1 MKHKYTLQ
9 LFILLM
15 GFFMISSCEDRPRK
29 EKTND
34 LASIKEFKLEKK
46 GKLVEGNEE
55 GEEGEEE
62 GEGKKGIEL
71 IADYIASIMKPMDA
85 KESTYKEGYLMRE
98 FQKAKQKASAIRS
111 RRAPTA
117 IWQERGPANVPGR
130 TRKVFISPSNPDK
143 WYAGTVGGGLWITE
157 DAGDTWSNVTDY
169 KVPNLATS
177 TVAISESAPQTIF
190 LGTGEPF
197 GNLDAIGG
205 IGLLKSIDDG
215 ASWEYLENTKNFGGI
230 GRLAINPND
239 ADSLA
244 VASATGI
251 YVTSDGGANWEK
263 TFGVENFKPIDS
275 INDTNVQ
282 DLNATPGNYNVIYGG
297 VNSLGIVKS
306 TDGGYT
312 WDVVFD
318 RDDYNPNNE
327 RFELDVS
334 SANPDEVVLGVYS
347 PSGASAVNTDFYVTK
362 DAGETFT
369 LLGYEDTPASG
380 NLLTGQGW
388 YDNIITTH
396 PYDENVFYAG
406 GVVVHKVTI
415 TDSLNYKFVPI
426 AAGYND
432 EVNDYVHV
440 DQHGLAWIKG
450 DEAED
455 FKLVL
460 SNDGGVYSTD
470 YLADPATT
478 EGDWSTLAIGFNS
491 TQYYG
496 ADKRNGSDS
505 YVAGAQDNG
514 SHISFEENT
523 NAATNYLKPLGGDG
537 FEVIWNYEDTN
548 KYIVG
553 SQYNN
558 FARFDGDSG
567 FFAPHGESGA
577 GTSPF
582 YSKVSN
588 ANNNPDV
595 VFSPSISGVW
605 RSTNFA
611 EQWELT
617 PIPNNYSVGASSS
630 LDVNVSVAN
639 PDVVWAGNAMTE
651 TGSYVLHVSQDNG
664 MSFKPTEPFVD
675 PRDSMAHN
683 LFISGLETSPTNSDR
698 AYALF
703 SSQGGAKVLKTN
715 DLGQNWE
722 DISGFSQEEDRGFP
736 DVAIHCLVE
745 MPFDENVLWVG
756 TDLGVF
762 QTEDGGASWSLL
774 NGLPAVSVWE
784 FKIVNDQVVVATH
797 GRGVWSATLE
807 ELAGYEPP
815 SYFAPPSIVEVYQQ
829 SIENTN
835 AVVVFNVEQAFVDDV
850 NIFVN
855 DSLYAS
861 VQDEFSA
868 GTTNK
873 YTIENLDE
881 GLYTIGV
888 QITNDG
894 KQSIA
899 AEMELAIID
908 YEEPAE
914 FVSVNVFEPE
924 DVFDFEGEFTIDD
937 VAGTVGQPVLNNV
950 DHPYLNNSEYRVVL
964 KKPITIT
971 ASSATFN
978 YEDVAIVEPGDA
990 GGIYDYVTVEATKD
1004 LRNWEVLDVYDADR
1018 FPEWL
1023 EAYSTVLEGETP
1035 VISDELFKSQTLD
1048 LLQQTA
1054 DGEDVFEIGDT
1065 VVLRFR
1071 LITDPAADSFG
1082 WAIRSINK
1090 QTLSIDEPL
1099 LASQLSMYPTISN
1112 GNITLASTIDLGNS
1126 AVQVFNINGKEVF
1139 SENYDLSYRKQ
1150 KLALN
1155 NLSSGMYLVKITSGS
1170 REIVK
1175 KIVIN

>member
-9 LFILLM
+9 LFILFM
-15 GFFMISSCEDRPRK
+15 GAFMVSSCEDRPRK

-34 LASIKEFKLEKK
+34 IASIKEFKFEKK
-46 GKLVEGNEE
+46 GKLVEKNEE
-55 GEEGEEE
+55 EEE

-98 FQKAKQKASAIRS
+98 FQKAQQKATAIRS

-117 IWQERGPANVPGR
+117 TWQERGPANVPGR

-157 DAGDTWSNVTDY
+157 NAGDTWSNVTDY

-197 GNLDAIGG
+197 RNLDAIGG

-215 ASWEYLENTKNFGGI
+215 ASWEYLDNTKDFGGI

-251 YVTSDGGANWEK
+251 YVTSDGGTSWQK
-263 TFGVENFKPIDS
+263 TFGVENFKPTDS
-275 INDTNVQ
+275 ISTTNVQ

-297 VNSLGIVKS
+297 VNNLGIVKS
-306 TDGGYT
+306 IDGGYT
-312 WDVVFD
+312 WEVVFN
-318 RDDYNPNNE
+318 RDDYNPNSG

-347 PSGASAVNTDFYVTK
+347 PSGASAVNTDFYVST

-369 LLGYEDTPASG
+369 LLGYEGTPASG
-380 NLLTGQGW
+380 NLLTSQGW

-396 PYDENVFYAG
+396 PYNENIFYAG
-406 GVVVHKVTI
+406 GVVMHKVTI
-415 TDSLNYKFVPI
+415 TDSLKYEFTPI
-426 AAGYND
+426 AAGYN
-432 EVNDYVHV
+432 EEMNDYVHV

-450 DEAED
+450 ENAED

-478 EGDWSTLAIGFNS
+478 EGDWSTIAIGFNS

-496 ADKRNGSDS
+496 ADKRNGSSS
-505 YVAGAQDNG
+505 YLAGAQDNG
-514 SHISFEENT
+514 SHITFSENADA
-523 NAATNYLKPLGGDG
+523 NSEYIRVLGGDG
-537 FEVIWNYEDTN
+537 FEVIWNYENTD
-548 KYIVG
+548 KFIAG

-558 FARFDGDSG
+558 FARFDGENG
-567 FFAPHGESGA
+567 FLAPHGESGA

-582 YSKVSN
+582 YSKISN

-611 EQWELT
+611 EQWKLT
-617 PIPNNYSVGASSS
+617 PIPNNFSLGASSS

-651 TGSYVLHVSQDNG
+651 AGGFVLHVSQDNG
-664 MSFKPTEPFVD
+664 MSFQPTEPFVY
-675 PRDSMAHN
+675 PRDSMDHN
-683 LFISGLETSPTNSDR
+683 LFLAGLETSPTNPDR

-703 SSQGGAKVLKTN
+703 SSQGAAKVLKTN

-762 QTEDGGASWSLL
+762 QTEDGGASWSILD
-774 NGLPAVSVWE
+774 GLPAVSVWE
-784 FKIVNDQVVVATH
+784 FKIVNNQVVVATH
-797 GRGVWSATLE
+797 GRGVWSATID

-829 SIENTN
+829 SIQNTN

-850 NIFVN
+850 NIYVN

-861 VQDEFSA
+861 VQDQFSA
-868 GTTNK
+868 GTTNR
-873 YTIENLDE
+873 YIIENLSE

-899 AEMELAIID
+899 AETEVVIVD
-908 YEEPAE
+908 YETPEE
-914 FVSVNVFEPE
+914 FVSINVFEPE
-924 DVFDFEGEFTIDD
+924 DVFDFEGEFKIDD
-937 VAGTVGQPVLNNV
+937 VDGTVGQNVLNNA
-950 DHPYLNNSEYRVVL
+950 DHPYPNNAEYRVIL

-971 ASSATFN
+971 ASSAAFN

-990 GGIYDYVTVEATKD
+990 GGIYDFVAIEASKD

-1023 EAYSTVLEGETP
+1023 ETYNNVADDESP
-1035 VISDELFKSQTLD
+1035 VINDGLFNGQTLD
-1048 LLQQTA
+1048 LLQQTTA
-1054 DGEDVFEIGDT
+1054 GNDIFKIGDT
-1065 VVLRFR
+1065 IALRFR
-1071 LITDPAADSFG
+1071 LITDGAATSFG

-1090 QTLSIDEPL
+1090 QTLSINEPL

-1112 GNITLASTIDLGNS
+1112 GDVTLASTIDLGISN
-1126 AVQVFNINGKEVF
+1126 VQVFNINGKEVF

-1150 KLALN
+1150 NLALN
-1155 NLSSGMYLVKITSGS
+1155 SLSSGMYLVKITSGS
-1170 REIVK
+1170 RNIVK

>member
-1 MKHKYTLQ
+1 MKHKYTFQ

-15 GFFMISSCEDRPRK
+15 GIFMVSSCEDTPIK

-34 LASIKEFKLEKK
+34 FASIKEFKLEKK
-46 GKLVEGNEE
+46 GKLEANEE
-55 GEEGEEE
+55 EEQEE

-71 IADYIASIMKPMDA
+71 IADYIASIMKPIDA
-85 KESTYKEGYLMRE
+85 KESSYKEGYLMQE
-98 FQKAKQKASAIRS
+98 FQKAKQKANGFRS
-111 RRAPTA
+111 RKAPTA
-117 IWQERGPANVPGR
+117 TWQERGPANVPGR
-130 TRKVFISPSNPDK
+130 TRKVFISPNNPDK

-157 DAGDTWSNVTDY
+157 DAGGTWSNVTDY
-169 KVPNLATS
+169 KVPNMATS
-177 TVAISESAPQTIF
+177 TVAISESAPKTIF

-251 YVTSDGGANWEK
+251 YVTSDGGASWEK
-263 TFGVENFKPIDS
+263 TFGVENFKPTDS
-275 INDTNVQ
+275 ITDTNVQ

-306 TDGGYT
+306 IDGGYT
-312 WDVVFD
+312 WEVVFD

-347 PSGASAVNTDFYVTK
+347 PFGASAVNTDFYVTK

-406 GVVVHKVTI
+406 GVVAHKVTI
-415 TDSLNYKFVPI
+415 TDSLNYEFVPI

-432 EVNDYVHV
+432 ELNDYVHV

-450 DEAED
+450 DEAGD

-470 YLADPATT
+470 YLADPATA
-478 EGDWSTLAIGFNS
+478 EGDWSAMAIGLNS

-496 ADKRNGSDS
+496 ADKRNGSNA
-505 YVAGAQDNG
+505 YLAGAQDNG
-514 SHISFEENT
+514 SHISSSENA
-523 NAATNYLKPLGGDG
+523 NAASEYQRVLGGDG
-537 FEVIWNYEDTN
+537 FEVIWNYENTD
-548 KYIVG
+548 KFIAG

-558 FARFDGDSG
+558 FARFDGENG

-577 GTSPF
+577 GKSPF
-582 YSKVSN
+582 YSKISN

-611 EQWELT
+611 EKWKLT
-617 PIPNNYSVGASSS
+617 PIPKNFSVGASSS

-664 MSFKPTEPFVD
+664 MSFQPTAPFVD
-675 PRDSMAHN
+675 PRDTMAHN

-703 SSQGGAKVLKTN
+703 SSQGSAKVLKTN

-722 DISGFSQEEDRGFP
+722 DISGFSQGEDRGFP

-762 QTEDGGASWSLL
+762 QTEDGGDNWSLL
-774 NGLPAVSVWE
+774 EGLPAVSVWE

-797 GRGVWSATLE
+797 GRGVWSATLK

-815 SYFAPPSIVEVYQQ
+815 SYFAPPTIVEVYQE

-873 YTIENLDE
+873 YTIENLSE

-894 KQSIA
+894 KKSIA
-899 AEMELAIID
+899 AEGELAVID
-908 YEEPAE
+908 YEDPAE
-914 FVSVNVFEPE
+914 FVSVNVFEAE
-924 DVFDFEGEFTIDD
+924 DIFDFEGEFKIDAVD
-937 VAGTVGQPVLNNV
+937 STLSQPVLNNAN
-950 DHPYLNNSEYRVVL
+950 HPYFNNSEYRAIL

-971 ASSATFN
+971 SSSATFD
-978 YEDVAIVEPGDA
+978 YEDVAIVEPGDE
-990 GGIYDYVTVEATKD
+990 GGIYDYVTIEASKD
-1004 LRNWEVLDVYDADR
+1004 LRNWEALDIYDAER
-1018 FPEWL
+1018 YTEWL
-1023 EAYSTVLEGETP
+1023 EVYGNVAEGATP
-1035 VISDELFKSQTLD
+1035 VINDELFRTQTLD
-1048 LLQQTA
+1048 LLRGSLA
-1054 DGEDVFEIGDT
+1054 EEDLFELGDT
-1065 VVLRFR
+1065 IVLRFR
-1071 LITDPAADSFG
+1071 LITDAVATSFG

-1090 QTLSIDEPL
+1090 QTLSVEEPL
-1099 LASQLSMYPTISN
+1099 LASQLSMYPTISD

-1139 SENYDLSYRKQ
+1139 SENYDLSFRKQ
-1150 KLALN
+1150 KLTLN

-1170 REIVK
+1170 RNVVK